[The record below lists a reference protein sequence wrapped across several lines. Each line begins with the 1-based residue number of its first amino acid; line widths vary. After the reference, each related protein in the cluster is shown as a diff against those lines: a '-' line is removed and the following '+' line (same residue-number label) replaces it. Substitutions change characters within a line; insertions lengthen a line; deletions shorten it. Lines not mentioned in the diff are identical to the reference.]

1 MPSCTLS
8 LGLSLLAPA
17 SSSEGF
23 GKTTRHGR
31 YATGV
36 ILLASIALV
45 AGCGGTTAPGQA
57 PAQTPASSSAAVSTP
72 TATPF
77 PNPLILAP
85 ATTPSTVGVCTQQMT
100 FGADGNASPILC
112 SDGAVNTLA
121 WTYFDQSYPGIFA
134 IGAYATENQVAQAV
148 TQMETNGTIP
158 TEESAYCLA
167 KAYYGWQFGIS
178 LDPANQTGTRASCSQ
193 DIPNFP

>member
-1 MPSCTLS
+1 MMRVLV
-8 LGLSLLAPA
+8 L
-17 SSSEGF
+17 
-23 GKTTRHGR
+23 
-31 YATGV
+31 
-36 ILLASIALV
+36 LLASLALLV
-45 AGCGGTTAPGQA
+45 VGCGSTPPSSIPTTSPTQA
-57 PAQTPASSSAAVSTP
+57 PAQQSTP
-72 TATPF
+72 TPT

-85 ATTPSTVGVCTQQMT
+85 ATTPSAVGVCTQQME

-134 IGAYATENQVAQAV
+134 IGAYATVNQVAQAV

-178 LDPANQTGTRASCSQ
+178 LDPANQTGASASCSQ